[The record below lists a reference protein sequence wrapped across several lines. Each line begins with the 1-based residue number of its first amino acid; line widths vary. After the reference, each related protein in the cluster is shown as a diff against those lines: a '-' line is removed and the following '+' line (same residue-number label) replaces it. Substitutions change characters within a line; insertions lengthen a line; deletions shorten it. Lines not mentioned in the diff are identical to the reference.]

1 VARQITESLKRFG
14 VAADATALLVARFDG
29 THEEVCADM
38 RRCVLCGC
46 LRDGTHI
53 VTGTPPN
60 LQFDQVC
67 ALIQG
72 TRVPLSCLDQVTDAA
87 AVQKAFKPTAQ
98 ELGCGTLHDAV
109 VCRLATK
116 DVS

>member
-1 VARQITESLKRFG
+1 VQTCG
-14 VAADATALLVARFDG
+14 DASSVDACVMAL
-29 THEEVCADM
+29 TSSH
-38 RRCVLCGC
+38 
-46 LRDGTHI
+46 
-53 VTGTPPN
+53 GTPPN